1 MESLKASPN
10 LMAQSQRV
18 IQDRDKYIHYKEIHL
33 TNNYYNTEKL

>member
-18 IQDRDKYIHYKEIHL
+18 IQDRGRDNNYKEIHL
-33 TNNYYNTEKL
+33 TKNYNNDS